1 VQYKAERRVDQME
14 GELEAMRTRVADL
27 ELDVKQKARLPAP
40 KHKSPPPWLATDM
53 AERKGGEEQGK
64 QPVDV
69 RKRAAA
75 RPNGGA

>member
-1 VQYKAERRVDQME
+1 
-14 GELEAMRTRVADL
+14 
-27 ELDVKQKARLPAP
+27 
-40 KHKSPPPWLATDM
+40 M
-53 AERKGGEEQGK
+53 AERKGSEEQGK